1 MGKHGIFTWH
11 EIFHKNQLHSLYMYK
26 YTMHNYYMLWY
37 LLALFTKKSTTWT
50 FPFHVIEIS
59 NRSDPMHCFK
69 HVSFPLVFFSLQRNP
84 IGSLHGI
91 STYIY
96 HKNQPNVGKYTIH
109 GSLGND
115 LPKLQF
121 RQFQH
126 LHSSCEKK
134 GWRSWAH
141 FPGDLVGGRTHP
153 SEKYARQI
161 GSFLQVEVN
170 IKHIWNHQLVI

>member
-1 MGKHGIFTWH
+1 M
-11 EIFHKNQLHSLYMYK
+11 YMYK
-26 YTMHNYYMLWY
+26 STMHTSYMLWY
-37 LLALFTKKSTTWT
+37 LLALFTKKSTTC
-50 FPFHVIEIS
+50 FPVKRSSKFPTDLTRCTVS
-59 NRSDPMHCFK
+59 NMSR
-69 HVSFPLVFFSLQRNP
+69 FPSFFSLQRNP

-91 STYIY
+91 STHIY

-126 LHSSCEKK
+126 VHSSCEKK

-141 FPGDLVGGRTHP
+141 FPGDLVGGWTHP